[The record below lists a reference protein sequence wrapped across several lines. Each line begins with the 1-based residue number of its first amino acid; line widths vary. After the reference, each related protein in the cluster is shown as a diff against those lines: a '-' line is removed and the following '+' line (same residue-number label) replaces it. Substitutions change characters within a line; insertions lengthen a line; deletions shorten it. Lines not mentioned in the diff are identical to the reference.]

1 MRLISLI
8 SKQIKKKSEKAK
20 IIARILTSWTRIT
33 VSNLLNVS
41 FHIVIYFLFEEQ
53 TNIMLHSYNSSGIFV
68 CAVSRRP
75 LRLKGLTAT
84 DKILWNS
91 LAFFLPAV
99 PLWPRPTQTKN
110 LYETGYL
117 RERDFHSTINNITF
131 IKLIIC
137 LFPLHSLLENVTQ
150 PIKSLL
156 TSVRL

>member
-1 MRLISLI
+1 
-8 SKQIKKKSEKAK
+8 
-20 IIARILTSWTRIT
+20 
-33 VSNLLNVS
+33 
-41 FHIVIYFLFEEQ
+41 
-53 TNIMLHSYNSSGIFV
+53 MLHSYNSSGIFV

-110 LYETGYL
+110 LYETGCL

-156 TSVRL
+156 TSARLYFAQLVLRINYAYKNVLACWLSISRGLEGTY